1 MSLIEGVGDEVTV
14 GVSLFMLLCLVLL
27 AWFSTHTRD
36 IPFVSIIVVEL
47 SQRRNRNRNSG
58 QSAAGGE
65 EGASTQWVEND
76 NGENGTVNNSA
87 DGGTGASANNNAE
100 TYNDG
105 GEESASAAGSKHM
118 TQAVTSHSNAPYLE
132 SKAYSSSSKP
142 PGAASS
148 DATEQT
154 VQPGITESRLESPP
168 QTDTLQVSSQ
178 ALASSD
184 ITSLEFA
191 EVAATNISDFAAE
204 DQSSDEVRR
213 RRVVY
218 FESTTVKE
226 CQSVEKKSGIV
237 SVDAEWEKSSLGAQS
252 HCERSDSSPLSCAV
266 SSCHEPGEE
275 LQLSGLSPADGSSPP
290 LVISGSP
297 PPLPPTL
304 SSDQG
309 PGEDTGPSGPSVAMG
324 SSPPC
329 EWSQSVTSGNSLPS
343 ATRDSSSPTGRS
355 ASASSLVIQREDP
368 SPGSPTGVGGYLS
381 NVRGSVE
388 NEQIAASTDS
398 STENVDENGQ
408 QIRVRL
414 KYLNDT
420 QRLVYAD
427 PEETVG
433 NFRR

>member
-47 SQRRNRNRNSG
+47 SQRRNRNRNNRE
-58 QSAAGGE
+58 SAAGGE
-65 EGASTQWVEND
+65 EGASTQRVEND
-76 NGENGTVNNSA
+76 DGENGTVNNSA

-105 GEESASAAGSKHM
+105 GEESASAAGSKRM

-148 DATEQT
+148 DAREQT
-154 VQPGITESRLESPP
+154 VQSGITESRLESPS

-178 ALASSD
+178 APVSSD

-213 RRVVY
+213 RRVAY

-226 CQSVEKKSGIV
+226 CQSVEKKSGMV
-237 SVDAEWEKSSLGAQS
+237 SADAEWEKSSLGAQS
-252 HCERSDSSPLSCAV
+252 QCERSDSLPLPRAV

-275 LQLSGLSPADGSSPP
+275 FQLSGLSLADGSSPP
-290 LVISGSP
+290 CEWSQLVISGSP

-304 SSDQG
+304 GSDQG
-309 PGEDTGPSGPSVAMG
+309 PGEDTGPSGPSVAVG

-343 ATRDSSSPTGRS
+343 AARDSSSPTGRS
-355 ASASSLVIQREDP
+355 ASASSLVIR
-368 SPGSPTGVGGYLS
+368 LS
-381 NVRGSVE
+381 L
-388 NEQIAASTDS
+388 IH
-398 STENVDENGQ
+398 
-408 QIRVRL
+408 I
-414 KYLNDT
+414 
-420 QRLVYAD
+420 
-427 PEETVG
+427 
-433 NFRR
+433 